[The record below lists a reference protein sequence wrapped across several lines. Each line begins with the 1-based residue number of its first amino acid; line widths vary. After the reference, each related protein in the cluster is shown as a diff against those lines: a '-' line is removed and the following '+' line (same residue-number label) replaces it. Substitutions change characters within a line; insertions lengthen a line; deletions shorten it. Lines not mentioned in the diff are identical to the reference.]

1 MSKRTVLVLPAWY
14 PTARQPLAGPFI
26 RDHARAAAA
35 YGHDVVVVV
44 DEGPRNGLRGLFELR
59 TEEDEALTVVRFSAR
74 PGWGRFVYLPALLLI
89 ARRLARAGRPIQVLH
104 AHVYWM
110 GWVAVLA
117 GALLRRPV
125 VISEHSS
132 VWPRH
137 MLGRGALWRARI
149 AFRRAALVCPV
160 DERLQRA
167 IERYGLRAR
176 FRVVPN
182 TVDTA
187 VFHAPPSFNSEEDP
201 TLLVNVALHVEVKA
215 LDVLLHAFARLTI
228 RRSSL
233 TLEMIG
239 DGPLTGDLQILA
251 NNLGIAERV
260 RFRGRLSAREI
271 AEALQGSDVLVV
283 SSHSEN
289 LPLAVLEALC
299 CGLPV
304 AATNVGGIP
313 GAVGTNGALAR
324 PGNAEALADAIE
336 DVLRRYADFDRQEIA
351 ARAAARYSFE
361 AVGRVWHEIYCSV

>member
-35 YGHDVVVVV
+35 YGHDVVVVA
-44 DEGPRNGLRGLFELR
+44 DEGPRGGLRGLFELR
-59 TEEDEALTVVRFSAR
+59 AEEDEALTVVRFSAR
-74 PGWGRFVYLPALLLI
+74 PGWGRFVYLPAVLLI
-89 ARRLARAGRPIQVLH
+89 ARRLARAGRPIDVVH

-137 MLGRGALWRARI
+137 MLARGALWRARI

-160 DERLQRA
+160 DGCLQHA

-187 VFHAPPSFNSEEDP
+187 VFHAPPSGNSEDP
-201 TLLVNVALHVEVKA
+201 TRLVNVALHVEVKA

-228 RRSSL
+228 RRWSL
-233 TLEMIG
+233 TLDLIG
-239 DGPLTGDLQILA
+239 DGPLTADLQILA

-260 RFRGRLSAREI
+260 RFRGRLQAREI
-271 AEALQGSDVLVV
+271 AEALQESHVLVV

-313 GAVGTNGALAR
+313 GAVGTDGALA
-324 PGNAEALADAIE
+324 PSGDAEALADAIE
-336 DVLRRYADFDRQEIA
+336 DLLRRYAEFDRQEIA